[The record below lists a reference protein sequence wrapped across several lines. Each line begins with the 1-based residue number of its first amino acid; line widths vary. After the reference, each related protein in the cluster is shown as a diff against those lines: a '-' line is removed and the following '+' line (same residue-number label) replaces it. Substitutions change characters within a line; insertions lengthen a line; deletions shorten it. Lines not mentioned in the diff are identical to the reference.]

1 MGSLVLF
8 PFPFQ
13 FFPLQ
18 QVDQIVGIDGEW
30 RFAACNLGVERWVA
44 SCRSLCTCVRLYW
57 RSVQCVIIPNT
68 LHRMALLQLA
78 TLEAVFLLDVLLL
91 GRTVSEGILR
101 KFLSDLLATD
111 RVMKIGYGIDG
122 DLRMLAKTWHFAVD
136 IIGTPKKILDLQLF
150 VPTVSNT
157 AHNLSSMCCVM

>member
-1 MGSLVLF
+1 MY
-8 PFPFQ
+8 
-13 FFPLQ
+13 
-18 QVDQIVGIDGEW
+18 
-30 RFAACNLGVERWVA
+30 
-44 SCRSLCTCVRLYW
+44 VRLYW
-57 RSVQCVIIPNT
+57 RSEKYIIIANI

-91 GRTVSEGILR
+91 GRTVNEGILR
-101 KFLSDLLATD
+101 KFLSDLLTTD

-150 VPTVSNT
+150 VPIVSNT
-157 AHNLSSMCCVM
+157 AHDLSSVCCDMCAHVLGYSHPCILSFPSL